1 MEGTDVIQANHDRCG
16 CSVFGWIRSVSLDD
30 HGAAVKELI
39 GYALF
44 LALGILVLIGVCG
57 IMHPLDL
64 RHPEMTMEEKRFT
77 EARFQYHG
85 IELCECD
92 RSGCFFWRDGQRCRL

>member
-1 MEGTDVIQANHDRCG
+1 MSLAD
-16 CSVFGWIRSVSLDD
+16 FG
-30 HGAAVKELI
+30 GEMKEVL

-44 LALGILVLIGVCG
+44 MALGFSVLFCLCG

-92 RSGCFFWRDGQRCRL
+92 RSGCFFWRDGKRCRL